1 MKNNK
6 LLIVTS
12 LIALLTTG
20 TVGII
25 STTQN
30 ILANDTQSTQKA
42 PEKPGNGGQGEPGK
56 PGEGGFGGSG
66 TINQGSSANTIESD
80 EDKKD
85 ETYTSTGDDENALR
99 VKGAKVGL
107 DNVEINKTGGSTS
120 NTEDG
125 DFYGMNAGLL
135 ATDKATVN
143 IKNAK
148 VKTTAQNGNGVF
160 SYGEVITVNISDS
173 EIYTTKDNSGGIQTT
188 GGATM
193 NANNLKVKTEGNS
206 SAAIRSDRG
215 GGTVNVDGGD
225 YVTSGYNSPAV
236 YSTADITVNNANLKA
251 ENSEALVIEGQNSIA
266 LENTNVEGNMSDDKG
281 SSSDINVHNVMI
293 YQSMSG
299 DAEVGKSKFNM
310 TKGTLTNNNGDLI
323 YVTNTTSDI
332 VLDNVNIVNNDNDGR
347 LLAVLGNDASHGW
360 GTAGSNGGNVTFTAK
375 DQKLDGKI
383 EVDTISTLKLTLS
396 GSTEFNGT
404 VNIVDNAENGK
415 AVDNNAEVTVEEG
428 ATWNLTGD
436 IKISK
441 LTNKGK
447 INFNGYKITLADG
460 TVVSE

>member
-1 MKNNK
+1 MKNK
-6 LLIVTS
+6 TLLISTA
-12 LIALLTTG
+12 LITLLTTG
-20 TVGII
+20 TFGTL
-25 STTQN
+25 SSTQN
-30 ILANDTQSTQKA
+30 IFASDNSSAQIVGKN
-42 PEKPGNGGQGEPGK
+42 KPGQQPPARPGS
-56 PGEGGFGGSG
+56 GGFGGSG
-66 TINQGSSANTIESD
+66 TINQGTSANTIDSD
-80 EDKKD
+80 ENKKD

-99 VKGAKVGL
+99 VKGAKVSL
-107 DNVEINKTGGSTS
+107 EDIEVNKIGGSTS

-160 SYGEVITVNISDS
+160 SYGEGTTVNISDS
-173 EIYTTKDNSGGIQTT
+173 EIYTTNDNSGGIQTT

-215 GGTVNVDGGD
+215 GGTVNVDGGE
-225 YVTSGYNSPAV
+225 YVSKGYNSPSV
-236 YSTADITVNNANLKA
+236 YSTVDITVKNAKLKA
-251 ENSEALVIEGQNSIA
+251 ENSEALVIEGQNSIT
-266 LENTNVEGNMSDDKG
+266 LENVNVEGNMSDDKG
-281 SSSDINVHNVMI
+281 SSSDTNVHNVMI

-299 DAEVGKSKFNM
+299 DAEVGKSVFNM
-310 TKGTLTNNNGDLI
+310 KEGTLTNNNGDLI
-323 YVTNTTSDI
+323 YVTNTTSEI
-332 VLDNVNIVNNDNDGR
+332 TLENVKIENNDQDSR

-383 EVDTISTLKLTLS
+383 EVDSVSTLNLTLS
-396 GSTEFNGT
+396 GTTVFNGT
-404 VNIVDNAENGK
+404 VNIVENAEKGE
-415 AVDNNAEVTVEEG
+415 VVENNAEVTVEED
-428 ATWNLTGD
+428 AVWNLTGD
-436 IKISK
+436 MKISK
-441 LTNKGK
+441 LNNKGK

-460 TVVSE
+460 TVISE